1 MELSEYVTYDAVGLA
16 ELVARGEVTAVELEA
31 AALEAVA
38 AVNPLINA
46 VVETWPAEHAEEEKE
61 EGAGEG
67 APLAGVPFL
76 LKDLG
81 VSMAGKRVELGSR
94 LAKGNVASADSY
106 LMRRF
111 RESGLVTIGRTT
123 TPEFAYGITTE
134 AVLYGPTRNPW
145 DLDRSPGGSSGGS
158 AAAVAAGIVPIAHG
172 TDAAGSIRI
181 PAASTGLFGLKPT
194 RGRVSMGPDVDEI
207 FNGLA
212 VQGGISRTVRDSAAL
227 LDRIQG
233 PESGDP
239 YFAAPPDRPYSEEI
253 TRAPGRLRVGVIA
266 QGGGRRRTEAAV
278 LDALSRTAEL
288 LASLGHHVQEATL
301 DPGVSWEQFVGA
313 NAQLWTANLVP
324 WLDALAAAS
333 GRPIDLSTVQ
343 TEVLA
348 SYAWG
353 RQVTGADFVSA
364 LGVRNT
370 VARSIG
376 RHFDR
381 YDVLLTPTLPELPPR
396 LGVYAEA
403 VEELDGLGWI
413 DRLFDRS
420 PFTACFN
427 VAGTPAMSVPLTA
440 DPATGLPIGMQF
452 AAAYGREDTLF
463 RLAAQLEEA
472 APWSHRVPAVWAGS
486 H

>member
-1 MELSEYVTYDAVGLA
+1 MKLSEYVTYDAVGLA
-16 ELVARGEVTAVELEA
+16 ELVARGEVTGAELEA

-46 VVETWPAEHAEEEKE
+46 VVETWPAETAEGVGEAS
-61 EGAGEG
+61 AGG

-94 LAKGNVASADSY
+94 LAQGNVAPADSN

-111 RESGLVTIGRTT
+111 RAGGLATIGRTT

-158 AAAVAAGIVPIAHG
+158 AAAVAAGIVPLAHG

-212 VQGGISRTVRDSAAL
+212 VQGGVSRTVRDSAAL
-227 LDRIQG
+227 LDQIRG

-239 YFAAPPDRPYSEEI
+239 YFAAEPERPYAEEI
-253 TRAPGRLRVGVIA
+253 TRAPGSLRIGVIV
-266 QGGGRRRTEAAV
+266 QGGGRRRTVGPVADAV
-278 LDALSRTAEL
+278 SRTAEL
-288 LASLGHHVQEATL
+288 VSSLGHHVEEATL
-301 DPGVSWEQFVGA
+301 DLGVSWEQFVLA
-313 NAQLWTANLVP
+313 NARLWTANLVP

-333 GRPIDLSTVQ
+333 DRPIDPSTVQ
-343 TEVLA
+343 SEILA
-348 SYAWG
+348 GYAWG
-353 RQVTGADFVSA
+353 RQVSGADFVSA

-370 VARSIG
+370 VARSVG
-376 RHFDR
+376 RHFHR

-396 LGVYAEA
+396 LGVYAEG
-403 VEELDGLGWI
+403 VEDLDGLGWL
-413 DRLFDRS
+413 DRIFDRS
-420 PFTACFN
+420 PFTAGFN
-427 VAGTPAMSVPLTA
+427 VAGTPAMSVPLAA
-440 DPATGLPIGMQF
+440 DPATGLPIGLQF
-452 AAAYGREDTLF
+452 AADYGREDTLF
-463 RLAAQLEEA
+463 RLAAQLEQA
-472 APWSHRVPAVWAGS
+472 APWSHRTPAIWAGS

>member
-1 MELSEYVTYDAVGLA
+1 MKLSEYVSYDAVGLA
-16 ELVARGEVTAVELEA
+16 GLVARGEVTGAELEA

-46 VVETWPAEHAEEEKE
+46 VVETWPAEGGER
-61 EGAGEG
+61 AGQASAEG

-81 VSMAGKRVELGSR
+81 VSMAGKRMELGSR
-94 LAKGNVASADSY
+94 LTEGHVAPADSY

-111 RESGLVTIGRTT
+111 RQSGLATVGRTA
-123 TPEFAYGITTE
+123 TPEFAYSITTE

-145 DLDRSPGGSSGGS
+145 DLDRTAGGSSGGS
-158 AAAVAAGIVPIAHG
+158 AAAVAAGIVPLAHA

-194 RGRVSMGPDVDEI
+194 RGRVSMGPDSDEI
-207 FNGLA
+207 FSGLA
-212 VQGGISRTVRDSAAL
+212 VQGGVSRTVRDSAAL
-227 LDRIQG
+227 LDHIQG

-239 YFAAPPDRPYSEEI
+239 YFAAPPHRPYSEEI
-253 TRAPGRLRVGVIA
+253 ARDPGRLRIGVIA
-266 QGGGRRRTEAAV
+266 EGGGRRRTEGAV
-278 LDALSRTAEL
+278 GDAVSRTAEL
-288 LASLGHHVQEATL
+288 LASLGHQVAEATL
-301 DPGVSWEQFVGA
+301 DLGLSWERFVLA
-313 NAQLWTANLVP
+313 NARLWTANLVP
-324 WLDALAAAS
+324 WLDALAAAT

-343 TEVLA
+343 HETLA
-348 SYAWG
+348 GYAWG

-396 LGVYAEA
+396 LGIYAEG
-403 VEELDGLGWI
+403 VEDLDGLGWLDHI
-413 DRLFDRS
+413 LDRS
-420 PFTACFN
+420 PFTAGFN
-427 VAGTPAMSVPLTA
+427 LAGTPAMSVPLAT
-440 DPATGLPIGMQF
+440 DPATGLPIGLQF
-452 AAAYGREDTLF
+452 AAAYGREDTLL
-463 RLAAQLEEA
+463 RLAAQLEQA
-472 APWSHRVPAVWAGS
+472 APWSHRTPAVWAGS
-486 H
+486 E